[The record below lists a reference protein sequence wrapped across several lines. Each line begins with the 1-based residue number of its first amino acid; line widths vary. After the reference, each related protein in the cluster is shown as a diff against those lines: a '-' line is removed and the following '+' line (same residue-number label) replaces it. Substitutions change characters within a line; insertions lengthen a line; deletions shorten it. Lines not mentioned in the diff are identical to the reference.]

1 MSPTTDHLAYAVTQD
16 DTVLCADCVTD
27 ICDDRQPSEATIV
40 HAWLTPDPGHTC
52 SSCSA
57 TSEPAFGE
65 Q

>member
-1 MSPTTDHLAYAVTQD
+1 MSPTTDHLAYAVTED

-40 HAWLTPDPGHTC
+40 HAWLTPDPGHIC
-52 SSCSA
+52 SNCGA
-57 TSEPAFGE
+57 TSEPTFGE